1 MSRTLTRTWP
11 FLVLVGLVGF
21 SFLVVRSGVSL
32 QTLPALGGVG
42 GDTYELTI
50 EVEDALNLPDHAHV
64 RLGGADVGTVKEI
77 EADDYHAV
85 LTVAIKE
92 DVQLS
97 VGTTAELR
105 QATPLGDLFVALTQ
119 PERGSQQL
127 LAEGDTIGLDST
139 RSAPQVEDL
148 LAAASVVVNGGAIA
162 DLSTIV
168 REMNDMLRGHE
179 SHIGGVTSS
188 IGVLTSVLN
197 DRAADID
204 AQLVDLNAATRLFRE
219 NKKIIRR
226 GLVDFAPAIEVAA
239 DERAAIMRLAK
250 KLLRLGLPIRQLI
263 ATSSGELI
271 ASIDGVT
278 ETLLG
283 LSSIGDKLAPTL
295 EDMILL
301 ADVVDFSTQGE
312 QLAGVAYVGISPAL
326 IQSIIEILTS
336 GGPE

>member
-1 MSRTLTRTWP
+1 MRRTLTRTWP
-11 FLVLVGLVGF
+11 FLILVGLVGF

-32 QTLPALGGVG
+32 QTLPALGGVS

-50 EVEDALNLPDHAHV
+50 EVEDVLNLPDHAHV
-64 RLGGADVGTVKEI
+64 RLGGADVGTVQKA
-77 EADDYHAV
+77 EADDYHAA

-92 DVQLS
+92 GVELP

-105 QATPLGDLFVALTQ
+105 QATPLGDLFVALT
-119 PERGSQQL
+119 PPKGDPRRL
-127 LAEGDTIGLDST
+127 LADGDTIGLDST

-168 REMNDMLRGHE
+168 REMNDMLRGNE
-179 SHIGGVTSS
+179 PHIGGVTDS
-188 IGVLTSVLN
+188 IGMLTGILN

-204 AQLVDLNAATRLFRE
+204 AQLIDLNAATRLFRA
-219 NKKIIRR
+219 NKEIIRR
-226 GLVDFAPAIEVAA
+226 GLVDFSSAIEVAA

-250 KLLRLGLPIRQLI
+250 MLLRLGLPIRQLI

-278 ETLLG
+278 AALLG
-283 LSSIGDKLAPTL
+283 LADIGDKLAPTL
-295 EDMILL
+295 EDMLVL
-301 ADVVDFSTQGE
+301 ADVVEFATRGE

>member
-11 FLVLVGLVGF
+11 LLVLIGLVGF

-32 QTLPALGGVG
+32 QTLPALGGVR

-50 EVEDALNLPDHAHV
+50 EVDDVLNLPDHAHV
-64 RLGGADVGTVKEI
+64 RLGGADVGTVHEI
-77 EADDYHAV
+77 EADNYHAV

-92 DVQLS
+92 GVELP

-105 QATPLGDLFVALTQ
+105 QATPLGDLFVALTP
-119 PERGSQQL
+119 PEGGAKKL
-127 LAEGDTIGLDST
+127 LAQGDTIGLKST

-168 REMNDMLRGHE
+168 REMNAMLRGNE

-188 IGVLTSVLN
+188 IGVLTNILN

-204 AQLVDLNAATRLFRE
+204 AQLVDLNTATRLFRE
-219 NKKIIRR
+219 NKELIRR
-226 GLVDFAPAIEVAA
+226 GLVDFTPAIEVAA
-239 DERAAIMRLAK
+239 DERAAIMRLAH
-250 KLLRLGLPIRQLI
+250 KLLRLGLPIRKLI

-278 ETLLG
+278 EVLLG
-283 LSSIGDKLAPTL
+283 LARIGDKLGPTL
-295 EDMILL
+295 RDMLAL
-301 ADVVDFSTQGE
+301 ADVADFSTQGE
-312 QLAGVAYVGISPAL
+312 QLSGVAYVGISPAL